1 MGVVDWAAIE
11 AEYVTG
17 AATYAALSRKYG
29 VHPTA
34 LGKRA
39 SAFEWR
45 KKREKYREK
54 IARKSVEKSAN
65 KKINKLASL
74 QTSADK
80 LAGRIATML
89 EDDKAFNKY
98 LVEVGRG
105 RGEYSTEE
113 RTFSKTDTKALRDVV
128 AALKDLTATM
138 RNLYGIATEQ
148 EAAQLEI
155 ARERLQLDKA
165 KAAQAT
171 GPETGE
177 TGVIL
182 LPDAGDA
189 ENE

>member
-1 MGVVDWAAIE
+1 MPDTDWVTIE
-11 AEYVTG
+11 AEYVG
-17 AATYAALSRKYG
+17 GEATYAELARAHG
-29 VHPTA
+29 VHPS
-34 LGKRA
+34 LVGKRA
-39 SAFEWR
+39 AAHDWR

-54 IARKSVEKSAN
+54 VGEKILRKTAT
-65 KKINKLASL
+65 KKANKLASL

-171 GPETGE
+171 GPEIGE

-189 ENE
+189 ENG